1 MSRPTYRPMAARA
14 ARTPAMAAPRF
25 AQSKES
31 HDKTIKEAV
40 NTPTQPAA
48 TEPTSATPA
57 ANPANQLIQR
67 NV

>member
-40 NTPTQPAA
+40 NTPQPTA
-48 TEPTSATPA
+48 TEQASATPA
-57 ANPANQLIQR
+57 ANPANQPIQR